1 MEAHIMYFVDQK
13 KIEERLIYMDHL
25 LEFLENETFESPIE
39 KLGKERIVH
48 VLIESLL
55 DVGNMMIDGFIMRDP
70 GSYEDIIDILV
81 DEKVIPAK
89 QETGYKEFISLR
101 KNLVTDYVNVDDG
114 KMNETITSSI
124 PALKDFSTYIQS
136 YLKNELGVANAFLKE

>member
-1 MEAHIMYFVDQK
+1 MEGHSMYFVDRK
-13 KIEERLIYMDHL
+13 KIEENLTYMDHL
-25 LEFLENETFESPIE
+25 LNLLENESFDSPIE

-48 VLIESLL
+48 ILIESTL

-81 DEKVIPAK
+81 DEKVIPA
-89 QETGYKEFISLR
+89 EHEVAYKNFISLR
-101 KNLVTDYVNVDDG
+101 KNLVTDYVNVEEVQLD
-114 KMNETITSSI
+114 ETIAECLPVLNGFSSH
-124 PALKDFSTYIQS
+124 IQA